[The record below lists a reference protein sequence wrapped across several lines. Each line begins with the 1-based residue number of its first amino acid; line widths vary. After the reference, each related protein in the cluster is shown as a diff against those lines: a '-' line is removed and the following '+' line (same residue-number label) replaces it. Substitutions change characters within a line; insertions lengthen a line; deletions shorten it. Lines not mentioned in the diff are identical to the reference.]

1 MTSTEKYHIMKSM
14 SYRIFAL
21 FLGLTLF
28 GLNFQS
34 CKKDFDEPPIRE
46 LPSLT
51 GNTTVAQL
59 QAMHTIGDPAD
70 SISGDIIVEAIVVS
84 SDEAGNFYKQ
94 LIVQDATG
102 GVEIR
107 VEMNNLYN
115 DYPVGRQVWINCNGL
130 YLGDYEGNYQLTINA
145 NGDRIPEGLLP
156 EIIVAG
162 ERDQP
167 INAPVVTIADIKS
180 STQYRN
186 MLVQID
192 DAQFATADAGQ
203 PYADA
208 AAQQS
213 ANRTIVD
220 CNGESILLRSSG
232 YSDFVSELTPSGKGT
247 IFGIHSNFGSDAQ
260 LYIRD
265 TDDIN
270 FNDARC
276 SVTVGGNL
284 IDLTTLRAAYTGS
297 TTVAPANSKINV
309 YVISDRNTDNLV
321 DQNMVVTDGT
331 AGITIR
337 FSSAHNFNE
346 GDQLEIGIDGATL
359 DEFNGLLQLEGVN
372 TANVGILSSNNAVPA
387 TTVTL
392 SDLNTNAE
400 TYESMLVKVVNASL
414 SGGATYSGNLIID
427 DGTGTMDLFTRFGAT
442 FASDA
447 VPCGTLEV
455 TAIVGQFTSYQL
467 QLRNP
472 ANDVVGGTTCTAGPA
487 DLTTIDSI
495 RMLYTGSNV
504 TVNAKKVSGVVISD
518 AANGNI
524 NNQNLVIQD
533 GTAGITLRFSNA
545 HSFNLGDS
553 VEVIL
558 NNGVVSEY
566 NGLLQVDGLLT
577 TNATLIASGVTPAV
591 RTATVAQILANAE
604 DWEST
609 LVQITGA
616 TIGGDATYG
625 FNDITDASGTM
636 DFYTSN
642 GANFKG
648 QTVPTGTVNITG
660 ILGQYNTDYQ
670 ILIRSTADV
679 Q

>member
-1 MTSTEKYHIMKSM
+1 MKSM

-59 QAMHTIGDPAD
+59 QAMHTIGNAAD
-70 SISGDIIVEAIVVS
+70 SLSGDIIVEAVVVS

-115 DYPVGRQVWINCNGL
+115 DYPVGRQVWIRCNGL
-130 YLGDYEGNYQLTINA
+130 YLGDFEGNYQLTINA

-156 EIIVAG
+156 EIIIAG
-162 ERDQP
+162 ERDQE
-167 INAPVVTIADIKS
+167 INAPVVTIADIKN

-186 MLVQID
+186 MLVQIN

-220 CNGESILLRSSG
+220 CDGESILLRSSG
-232 YSDFVSELTPSGKGT
+232 YSDFVAELTPSGKGT
-247 IFGIHSNFGSDAQ
+247 VYGIHSNFGSDAQ

-265 TDDIN
+265 TDDIT
-270 FNDARC
+270 FEDARC

-297 TTVAPANSKINV
+297 TTVAPANSKISV

-337 FSSAHNFNE
+337 FTSAHNFNE

-372 TANVGILSSNNAVPA
+372 SANVAVVSSNNAVPA
-387 TTVTL
+387 TTVTI

-400 TYESMLVKVVNASL
+400 NYESMLIKVVNASL
-414 SGGATYSGNLIID
+414 SGGATYSGNLTID

-442 FASDA
+442 FAADA
-447 VPCGTLEV
+447 TPCGTLEV
-455 TAIVGQFTSYQL
+455 TAIVGQFTTYQL

-472 ANDVVGGTTCTAGPA
+472 ANDVVGGSPCTVGPA
-487 DLTTIDSI
+487 NLTTIDSI

-504 TVNAKKVSGVVISD
+504 SVSAKKVRGVVISD
-518 AANGNI
+518 AANGNF

-533 GTAGITLRFSNA
+533 GTAGITIRFGSA
-545 HSFNLGDS
+545 HNFSVGDS
-553 VEVIL
+553 VEVTL
-558 NNGVVSEY
+558 NGGTISEY
-566 NGLLQVDGLLT
+566 RSLLQVGGLQT
-577 TNATLIASGVTPAV
+577 TAASLIASGVTPSV
-591 RTATVAQILANAE
+591 RVATVADILANAE
-604 DWEST
+604 AWEST
-609 LVQITGA
+609 LIQITGA

-625 FNDITDASGTM
+625 FNEITDATGTI
-636 DFYTSN
+636 DFYTSA
-642 GANFKG
+642 GASFHG
-648 QTVPTGTVNITG
+648 QSVSTNTVSVTA
-660 ILGQYNTDYQ
+660 ILGQHNADYQ
-670 ILIRSTADV
+670 MLIRSTADV

>member
-1 MTSTEKYHIMKSM
+1 MKSM

-51 GNTTVAQL
+51 GNTTVAEL
-59 QAMHTIGDPAD
+59 QALHNIGETAD

-94 LIVQDATG
+94 LIVQDASG

-220 CNGESILLRSSG
+220 CNGEAILLRSSG
-232 YSDFVSELTPSGKGT
+232 YSDFVAELTPSGKGT
-247 IFGIHSNFGSDAQ
+247 VFGIHSNFGSDAQ

-276 SVTVGGNL
+276 SVNVGGNL

-337 FSSAHNFNE
+337 FSSAHSFNE

-400 TYESMLVKVVNASL
+400 TYESMLIKVVNASL
-414 SGGATYSGNLIID
+414 SGGATYSGSLTID
-427 DGTGTMDLFTRFGAT
+427 DGTGSMDLFTRFGAT

-472 ANDVVGGTTCTAGPA
+472 ANDVVGGTTCTVGPA
-487 DLTTIDSI
+487 NLTTIDSI

-504 TVNAKKVSGVVISD
+504 TVNAKKVRGVVISD

-524 NNQNLVIQD
+524 NNQNLVLQD

-553 VEVIL
+553 IEVIL
-558 NNGVVSEY
+558 NSGVVGEY
-566 NGLLQVDGLLT
+566 NGLLQVDALST

-591 RTATVAQILANAE
+591 RTATIAQVLANAE

-609 LVQITGA
+609 LIQITGV
-616 TIGGDATYG
+616 TISGDATYG

-636 DFYTSN
+636 DFYTNSS
-642 GANFKG
+642 ANFHG

-660 ILGQYNTDYQ
+660 ILGQYDSNVPATTDYQ